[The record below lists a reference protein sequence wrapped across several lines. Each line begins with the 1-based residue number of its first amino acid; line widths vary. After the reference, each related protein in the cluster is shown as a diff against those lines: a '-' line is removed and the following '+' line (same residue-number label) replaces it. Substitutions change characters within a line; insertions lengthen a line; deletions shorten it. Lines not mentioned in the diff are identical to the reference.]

1 MTWSTSASTRFG
13 TSATT
18 SRWNAHLGLVAVEHP
33 ADASDPH
40 PLVEELLPAKLH
52 PLQQRVDGREPRLEL
67 AQHLSMKRGELTV
80 DVLDRAQIVGQQL
93 QPHAFLGVERLY
105 QERLERREPARH
117 ERGVVTSL
125 TGAHRGVP
133 TAREPAGRYRARSRR
148 APVAYLLQ
156 EPALALRERPV
167 GRRHEDDQVA
177 ARGEVAPWTY
187 RS

>member
-1 MTWSTSASTRFG
+1 MSGARWGAGFTAVGRFVSEIEAAATGKGSLKPGYVLAGDEIFLLDRCRDAVLKAFVPSELKDFCLSDLDLGSTPIF
-13 TSATT
+13 
-18 SRWNAHLGLVAVEHP
+18 
-33 ADASDPH
+33 
-40 PLVEELLPAKLH
+40 
-52 PLQQRVDGREPRLEL
+52 
-67 AQHLSMKRGELTV
+67 

-93 QPHAFLGVERLY
+93 QPHAFLGVELY
-105 QERLERREPARH
+105 QERLERRDPARH

-133 TAREPAGRYRARSRR
+133 TAREPAGRYRAGSRR